1 MKKWIT
7 SNYHYMV
14 PEVDDGLGELFC
26 DFSSYLANIKRGL
39 TVLGNK
45 AVPVVL
51 GPVSIVHMCA
61 FKFEGSIDLQR
72 FALLEK
78 LLPIYSKLL
87 ADISALGVKEV
98 QIHEPS
104 LVFAESSLNSLFQM
118 TYDGPNCILPTDLRI
133 NMVSFFEDIGQTNYK
148 WLISVSGI
156 DIISLDFTR
165 GDNLSLIKKFGFPK
179 EKTLGTVNY
188 YPIVFFGALIHF
200 STFHPFFRCWSH
212 RWSQRME
219 GKPLYCGLHPQ

>member
-1 MKKWIT
+1 M
-7 SNYHYMV
+7 
-14 PEVDDGLGELFC
+14 
-26 DFSSYLANIKRGL
+26 
-39 TVLGNK
+39 
-45 AVPVVL
+45 
-51 GPVSIVHMCA
+51 
-61 FKFEGSIDLQR
+61 
-72 FALLEK
+72 
-78 LLPIYSKLL
+78 
-87 ADISALGVKEV
+87 KEV

-188 YPIVFFGALIHF
+188 YPIVFLV
-200 STFHPFFRCWSH
+200 C
-212 RWSQRME
+212 
-219 GKPLYCGLHPQ
+219 